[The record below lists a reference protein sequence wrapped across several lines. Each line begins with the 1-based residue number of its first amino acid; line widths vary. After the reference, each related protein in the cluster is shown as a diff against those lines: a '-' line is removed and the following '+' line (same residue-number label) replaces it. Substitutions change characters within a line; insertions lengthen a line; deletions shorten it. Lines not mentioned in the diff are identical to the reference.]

1 MSRMWPTL
9 GKVGVGKRP
18 TLEACKSKANFLCH
32 QKVEVK
38 LELYI
43 LSKVGKLKVG
53 VAIFQNV
60 KVGKVGAGQVQSWE
74 S

>member
-1 MSRMWPTL
+1 MWPTL

-18 TLEACKSKANFLCH
+18 TLETCKAKANFVFY

-38 LELYI
+38 VRVIYFE
-43 LSKVGKLKVG
+43 
-53 VAIFQNV
+53 
-60 KVGKVGAGQVQSWE
+60 QSW